1 MSRLLLIVSRGEP
14 GRYTY
19 LKHVYGSEAVEVI
32 VDRRVG
38 QRRQGQ
44 RSVAQRSAA
53 VERRRD
59 GRRQRDL
66 TEERRQRD
74 LTEELQTLGWALVR
88 H

>member
-14 GRYTY
+14 GRYMY

-38 QRRQGQ
+38 QRRQ
-44 RSVAQRSAA
+44 SQRSA
-53 VERRRD
+53 VLERRRG

-66 TEERRQRD
+66 TEEIQK
-74 LTEELQTLGWALVR
+74 LGWALVR